1 MTPKK
6 LLIALI
12 GLTLISFVGVYF
24 YVGSVTSEGIPSITQ
39 LENPEQAL
47 ATRVLSRDGALLD
60 YYYKQRRV
68 MLPYDSIP
76 KNFISA
82 LVATE
87 DKDFF
92 SHWGLHTER
101 IIKAI
106 IKNVFMG
113 RREGAS
119 TITQQLARNLFL
131 TRERSLKRKLREA
144 KVAVML
150 EETYT
155 KKEILQMYAN
165 TVYFGRGAY
174 GIETASHL
182 YFSKAPLEL
191 DVHECAFLAG
201 LLKGPEDY
209 NGRKDK
215 EKAKRRRNTVLYLML
230 KNGYI
235 DQATYDTNKVIPIEA
250 TADRSANGI
259 VTTNSGSYFAPHFVE
274 MIRQNYAKMNNLAQH
289 DLYTSG
295 LTIHTTIDSRI
306 QNYLNEAIN
315 EHLLDFQQQFDKK
328 WKWSRNSTLL
338 KSLITEAIAD
348 NQDYKDAES
357 KEAKNKIAKR
367 LRGSKRFIDSL
378 KNAATTIQAG
388 AVVLDPFTGEIL
400 AMVGASPKFM
410 SENPD
415 ALHSLNHSTQIAR
428 QPGSS
433 FKPFVYSL
441 ALELGLTPYDSI
453 RCDPYT
459 YYTITGDPWS
469 PAGSGN
475 CEAGEKVTLYDGLR
489 RSINT
494 VAARL
499 ITQYVAPEAVVDLV
513 HKAGIK
519 SNLVPVPA
527 IALGAGEDVKPI
539 ELASAYGIFPY
550 GGYHVEPYSVYMIED
565 KYGNILHEQRSS
577 GKVTDALDKN
587 VAIQMVYM
595 MQSVV
600 DAGTARRI
608 REDFKDVD
616 AAGKTGTT
624 NDAADAWFTGYT
636 PQLVAGIWVGFDDR
650 RITFDCIGSAG
661 YGGRA
666 AAPIWGKVMN
676 KIYSDK
682 SLPYKKKK
690 FDFYKTDSTGSF
702 SLQKFYIRNQKEYKS
717 PEANVQNL
725 DSARVANDTT
735 GTLAPLLQ
743 NIDSI
748 AIEETFMREE

>member
-1 MTPKK
+1 MTPKR
-6 LLIALI
+6 LFIALI
-12 GLTLISFVGVYF
+12 SLSLLSAIGLYF
-24 YVGSVTSEGIPSITQ
+24 YISSVTSEGIPSITQ

-47 ATRVLSRDGALLD
+47 ATRVMSKDGTLLD
-60 YYYKQRRV
+60 YYFKQRRV

-76 KNFISA
+76 KDFINA

-87 DKDFF
+87 DKNFF
-92 SHWGLHTER
+92 DHWGLHTER
-101 IIKAI
+101 IIKAMV
-106 IKNVFMG
+106 KNVFMG

-119 TITQQLARNLFL
+119 TITQQLAKNLFL
-131 TRERSLKRKLREA
+131 TPERSLKRKLREA
-144 KVAVML
+144 KVAIML

-155 KKEILQMYAN
+155 KKEILQMYTN
-165 TVYFGRGAY
+165 TVNFGRGAY
-174 GIETASHL
+174 GIETAAHL
-182 YFSKAPLEL
+182 YFSKDPMDLEL
-191 DVHECAFLAG
+191 HECAFLAG
-201 LLKGPEDY
+201 LLKAPENY
-209 NGRKDK
+209 NGRRNK
-215 EKAKRRRNTVLYLML
+215 ELAIKRRNTVLYLM
-230 KNGYI
+230 KENGYI
-235 DQATYDTNKVIPIEA
+235 DEATFAENKVLPITA
-250 TADRSANGI
+250 TADRSARGA
-259 VTTNSGSYFAPHFVE
+259 VKKNSGSYFAPHFVE
-274 MIRQNYAKMNNLAQH
+274 MVRQNYAKMNKLAQY

-315 EHLLDFQQQFDKK
+315 EHLTEFQKQFDAK
-328 WKWSRNSTLL
+328 WKWSRNATLL
-338 KSLITEAIAD
+338 NDLIKEAIAD
-348 NQDYKDAES
+348 HPDYKDAES
-357 KEAKNKIAKR
+357 KAAKKQIAKR
-367 LRGSKRFIDSL
+367 LRESKRFLDSL

-415 ALHSLNHSTQIAR
+415 ALHSLNHTTQIAR

-453 RCDPYT
+453 QCDKYT
-459 YYTITGDPWS
+459 FFTETGDAWS
-469 PAGSGN
+469 PKGDGD

-499 ITQYVAPEAVVDLV
+499 ITQYVAPDAVVDLV

-519 SNLVPVPA
+519 SKLMPVPA
-527 IALGAGEDVKPI
+527 IALGAGEDVKPL

-550 GGYHVEPYSVYMIED
+550 GGYHVEPYSVFMIED

-587 VAIQMVYM
+587 VAVQMAYI

-600 DAGTARRI
+600 DRGTARRI
-608 REDFKDVD
+608 RENFKDVD

-650 RITFDCIGSAG
+650 RVTFDCIGSAG

-666 AAPIWGKVMN
+666 AAPIWGLVMN

-682 SLPYKKKK
+682 TLPYKKKR
-690 FDFYKTDSTGSF
+690 FDFYKTDSTGTF
-702 SLQKFYIRNQKEYKS
+702 NIQKYYIRNQKEFGT
-717 PEANVQNL
+717 PEPSVQNL
-725 DSARVANDTT
+725 DSARIANDTT
-735 GTLAPLLQ
+735 GVLAPLLKS
-743 NIDSI
+743 IDSI
-748 AIEETFMREE
+748 AFEETYMR

>member
-6 LLIALI
+6 LFIALI
-12 GLTLISFVGVYF
+12 SVSLLAVVGIYAFVSYI
-24 YVGSVTSEGIPSITQ
+24 TSEGIPSITQ
-39 LENPEQAL
+39 LENPDQAL
-47 ATRVLSRDGALLD
+47 ATRVLSKDGVVLD

-76 KNFISA
+76 VDFINA

-92 SHWGLHTER
+92 SHWGVHTER
-101 IIKAI
+101 VFKAA
-106 IKNVFMG
+106 IKNIFMG

-131 TRERSLKRKLREA
+131 TPERSMKRKLREA

-174 GIETASHL
+174 GIETAAQL
-182 YFSKAPLEL
+182 YFSKDPLEL
-191 DVHECAFLAG
+191 ELHECAFLAG
-201 LLKGPEDY
+201 LLKGPEEY
-209 NGRKDK
+209 NGRRDK
-215 EKAKRRRNTVLYLML
+215 EKAKRRRNTVLLLML
-230 KNGYI
+230 ENGYI
-235 DQATYDTNKVIPIEA
+235 SEATFEETKVLPITA
-250 TADRSANGI
+250 TADRSAKGV

-274 MIRQNYAKMNNLAQH
+274 MVRLNYAKMEDLSKY

-295 LTIHTTIDSRI
+295 LTIHTTIDSRV

-315 EHLLDFQQQFDKK
+315 EHLSDFQKQFDQK
-328 WKWSRNSTLL
+328 WNWGRNTKLL
-338 KSLITEAIAD
+338 NDLIAEAIKD
-348 NQDYKDAES
+348 HPDYKDATS
-357 KEAKNKIAKR
+357 KEERSRISKK
-367 LRGSKRFIDSL
+367 LRNNKRFLDSL
-378 KNAATTIQAG
+378 KNSATTIQAG
-388 AVVLDPFTGEIL
+388 AVVIDPFTGEIL

-415 ALHSLNHSTQIAR
+415 ALHSLNHTTQIAR

-433 FKPFVYSL
+433 FKPFVYAL
-441 ALELGLTPYDSI
+441 ALELGMTPYDSI
-453 RCDPYT
+453 PCGPYT
-459 YYTITGDPWS
+459 YITESGDAWSPSGTGDCGPS
-469 PAGSGN
+469 ERVSLQ
-475 CEAGEKVTLYDGLR
+475 EGLR

-499 ITQYVAPEAVVDLV
+499 ITQYVSPDAVVDLAQR
-513 HKAGIK
+513 AGIK
-519 SNLVPVPA
+519 SKLMPVPA

-539 ELASAYGIFPY
+539 ELASSYGIFPY
-550 GGYHVEPYSVYMIED
+550 GGYHVEPYSVFMIED
-565 KYGNILHEQRSS
+565 KYGNILHEQRST
-577 GKVTDALDKN
+577 GKITDALDKN
-587 VAIQMVYM
+587 IAVQMAYM
-595 MQSVV
+595 MQAVV
-600 DAGTARRI
+600 DGGTAYRI
-608 REDFKDVD
+608 REHFKGVD

-666 AAPIWGKVMN
+666 AAPIWGRLMN

-690 FDFYKTDSTGSF
+690 FDFYQTDSTGAF
-702 SLQKFYIRNQKEYKS
+702 SIQK
-717 PEANVQNL
+717 
-725 DSARVANDTT
+725 
-735 GTLAPLLQ
+735 
-743 NIDSI
+743 
-748 AIEETFMREE
+748 

>member
-1 MTPKK
+1 MTPKR
-6 LLIALI
+6 LFLALI
-12 GLTLISFVGVYF
+12 SLSFISALGLYF
-24 YVGSVTSEGIPSITQ
+24 YISSVTSEGIPSITQ

-47 ATRVLSRDGALLD
+47 ATRVMSRDGTLLD
-60 YYYKQRRV
+60 YYFKQRRV

-76 KNFISA
+76 ADFINA

-92 SHWGLHTER
+92 DHWGLHTER
-101 IIKAI
+101 IIKAMV
-106 IKNVFMG
+106 KNVFMG

-119 TITQQLARNLFL
+119 TITQQLARNMFL
-131 TRERSLKRKLREA
+131 TLERSYKRKLREA
-144 KVAVML
+144 KVAIML

-155 KKEILQMYAN
+155 KKEILQMYTN
-165 TVYFGRGAY
+165 TVNFGRGAY
-174 GIETASHL
+174 GIETAAHL
-182 YFSKAPLEL
+182 YFSKDPMDLEL
-191 DVHECAFLAG
+191 HECAFLAG
-201 LLKGPEDY
+201 LLKGPEYY
-209 NGRKDK
+209 NGRKNK
-215 EKAKRRRNTVLYLML
+215 EVALKRRNTVLYLM
-230 KNGYI
+230 KENGYI
-235 DQATYDTNKVIPIEA
+235 DQATYEESKLLPITA
-250 TADRSANGI
+250 TADRSAQSA
-259 VTTNSGSYFAPHFVE
+259 VKKNSGSYFAPHFVE
-274 MIRQNYAKMNNLAQH
+274 MIRQNYSKMNNLAQY

-315 EHLLDFQQQFDKK
+315 EHLTEFQKQFDEK
-328 WKWSRNSTLL
+328 WKWSRNASLL
-338 KSLITEAIAD
+338 NDLIKEAIAD
-348 NQDYKDAES
+348 NPDYKDAES
-357 KEAKNKIAKR
+357 KEEKQKIAKR
-367 LRGSKRFIDSL
+367 LRGNKRFLDSL

-415 ALHSLNHSTQIAR
+415 ALHSLNHTTQITR

-453 RCDPYT
+453 PCGSYSYFT
-459 YYTITGDPWS
+459 ESGDEWS
-469 PAGSGN
+469 PRGDGN
-475 CEAGEKVTLYDGLR
+475 CEEGDKVTLYDGLR

-513 HKAGIK
+513 HKAGITSK
-519 SNLVPVPA
+519 LMPVPA
-527 IALGAGEDVKPI
+527 IALGAGEDVRPI

-550 GGYHVEPYSVYMIED
+550 GGYHVEPYSVFMIED

-587 VAIQMVYM
+587 IAVQMAYM

-600 DAGTARRI
+600 ERGTATRI
-608 REDFKDVD
+608 RNHFKDVD

-636 PQLVAGIWVGFDDR
+636 PQLVCGIWVGFDDR
-650 RITFDCIGSAG
+650 RVTFDCIGSAG

-666 AAPIWGKVMN
+666 AAPIWGIVMN

-682 SLPYKKKK
+682 SLPYKKKR
-690 FDFYKTDSTGSF
+690 FDFYKTDSTGTF
-702 SLQKFYIRNQKEYKS
+702 NIQKYYVRNQKEYGT
-717 PEANVQNL
+717 PDAHVQNL

-743 NIDSI
+743 TIDSV
-748 AIEETFMREE
+748 AYQETFMR